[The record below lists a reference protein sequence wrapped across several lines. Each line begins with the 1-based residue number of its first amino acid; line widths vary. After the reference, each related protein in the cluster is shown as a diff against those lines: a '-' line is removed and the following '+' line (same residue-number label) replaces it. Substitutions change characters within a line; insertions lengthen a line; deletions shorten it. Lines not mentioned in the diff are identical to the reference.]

1 MKITKRDIEA
11 VVERINRVTN
21 SPLTPYTR
29 REGRLIANIGNYH
42 LDSAYGGYSLHRM
55 NNEAGGIESIIPGY
69 HSKRDI
75 YNRMQAFVAGYLAK
89 GEA

>member
-11 VVERINRVTN
+11 VVERINRATN

-29 REGRLIANIGNYH
+29 HEGKLIANIGNYH

-55 NNEAGGIESIIPGY
+55 NNEAGGIDAIISGY

-75 YNRMQAFVAGYLAK
+75 YNRMQAFISGYLAK
-89 GEA
+89 